1 VTRRWD
7 FKELRCG
14 ADLEPQFPILES
26 MMKTKLIAAL
36 LVAASAAVAAPAF
49 ANPYGPEP
57 YYPSNGNAAA
67 TQQNVPAHAKAQQ
80 NDSGYGGVA
89 GVTTQGGSAVRAGG
103 LSNLPAED
111 FGR

>member
-1 VTRRWD
+1 
-7 FKELRCG
+7 
-14 ADLEPQFPILES
+14 
-26 MMKTKLIAAL
+26 MKTKLIAAL
-36 LVAASAAVAAPAF
+36 LVAASAAVAVPAF

-57 YYPSNGNAAA
+57 YYSSNSNAGAS
-67 TQQNVPAHAKAQQ
+67 QQNADTHAKAQRD
-80 NDSGYGGVA
+80 DSGYGGVA